1 MKTSL
6 LDPAGPPDGTEEI
19 PVLQGI
25 GETRE
30 LVRMPAG
37 ALASAATKPTPAE
50 LQAAILAT
58 LVEGGGI
65 SFTLDE
71 GAGTVTIAVDVAA
84 LVTATQLTDGL
95 ATKQASSALL
105 TSLAGLAINLNGGKV
120 IKVKADGTGFELA
133 DDEAGTGGGG
143 ALVDGTYGDVIISG
157 GGTVFTVTIA
167 ADEAY
172 GAGWNADKGPPTKNA
187 VYAKLEAMAA
197 TIAGKVATTSVG
209 VANGVA
215 SLDSGGKV
223 PAGQLPSY
231 VDDVLEYA
239 SASAFPN
246 PGETGKIYLA
256 LDTGRQSRWSGS
268 AYVEL
273 TASPGTTDAVP
284 EGATNKY
291 YTDVRVRAA
300 LMTGL
305 LDTVGTPAATDS
317 LLTVLGK
324 LKRQAFTIMPQDYL
338 AKAGGNM
345 TGNLTLL
352 GGTIVGRDAAD
363 TVEYGR
369 ATFGVNGAYLRGSK
383 INFQNV
389 AGTQLGTVD
398 AAGNYISVG
407 WIRGITGGSLA
418 GAPVAGLEAYSDGT
432 AGNGAWLAFHR
443 AGTQAIYAGLD
454 TDNKFKIGGWSWTGA
469 KLTLDSTGK
478 LTVPDNCYAKDFY
491 ANRGDGTGVIYFG
504 DASKYLYFD
513 GTNYSLPSAGLTVGG
528 FGDFISPNAGTT
540 GGIRIRQNGTYA
552 YLQVTNAAASAELSY
567 LRWSGN
573 GDLYHS
579 AAFIA
584 QGNISS
590 LSDRRLKKN
599 VRPLKRGLE
608 LVKAMRGV
616 RYVMKAEPARQHV
629 GVIAQELE
637 AVVPELV
644 STDGDGIKAVDY
656 GKLTAVLIEAIKEIS
671 VELDALKAARA

>member
-6 LDPAGPPDGTEEI
+6 LNPAGPPDGTEEI
-19 PVLQGI
+19 PLLQGL
-25 GETRE
+25 GGTRE

-50 LQAAILAT
+50 LQAAVLAT
-58 LVEGGGI
+58 LVDGDGI
-65 SFTLDE
+65 SFTLNE
-71 GAGTVTIAVDVAA
+71 TEGTVTIAIDVAS
-84 LVTATQLTDGL
+84 LVTATQLANGL
-95 ATKQASSALL
+95 STRQGASALL
-105 TSLAGLAINLNGGKV
+105 TSIAGLSLGGNVGKV

-133 DDEAGTGGGG
+133 DDEAGAGGGG
-143 ALVDGTYGDVIISG
+143 ELVDGTYGDVIISG
-157 GGTVFTVTIA
+157 GGTIFTVTIA

-187 VYAKLEAMAA
+187 LYAKLEAMAA

-215 SLDSGGKV
+215 SLDAGGKV

-231 VDDVLEYA
+231 VDDVLEFA

-256 LDTGRQSRWSGS
+256 LDTGRQSRWTGS
-268 AYVEL
+268 AYTEL
-273 TASPGTTDAVP
+273 TASPGTTDNVP
-284 EGATNKY
+284 EGATNRY

-300 LMTGL
+300 VMTGL
-305 LDTVGTPAATDS
+305 IDTVGTPAATDS

-338 AKAGGNM
+338 AKAGGSM

-369 ATFGVNGAYLRGSK
+369 VTLGVNGAYLRGSK

-407 WIRGITGGSLA
+407 WVRGITGGSLA

-432 AGNGAWLAFHR
+432 AGNGSWLAFHR

-454 TDNKFKIGGWSWTGA
+454 TDNVFKIGGWSWTTA
-469 KLTLDSTGK
+469 KFTLDS
-478 LTVPDNCYAKDFY
+478 
-491 ANRGDGTGVIYFG
+491 
-504 DASKYLYFD
+504 
-513 GTNYSLPSAGLTVGG
+513 GG
-528 FGDFISPNAGTT
+528 NVSISGSFTAT
-540 GGIRIRQNGTYA
+540 
-552 YLQVTNAAASAELSY
+552 
-567 LRWSGN
+567 
-573 GDLYHS
+573 
-579 AAFIA
+579 
-584 QGNISS
+584 GNISS
-590 LSDRRLKKN
+590 LSDRRLKKS
-599 VRPLKRGLE
+599 VRPLKGGLE
-608 LVKAMRGV
+608 LVKALRGV
-616 RYVMKAEPARQHV
+616 RYVMKASPEQPRV
-629 GVIAQELE
+629 GVIAQEVE
-637 AVVPELV
+637 VVVPELV
-644 STDGDGIKAVDY
+644 STDAEGIKAVDY
-656 GKLTAVLIEAIKEIS
+656 GKLTAVLIEAVKELS
-671 VELDALKAARA
+671 AKVDLQAAKLARLKAARA